1 MAGRAQPGTQI
12 TNGRG
17 VSTVPELTSDQIS
30 AEFPGNEW
38 LVADIYDKYRTDRSS
53 VDAQWADIFER
64 LESGGSKESPAAQ
77 GKPAPSGSQAA
88 ETVTDSPK
96 APGAAADSGKPTPQ
110 EPTPSTK
117 KTEPAKPAAK
127 AGAEK
132 KSTPTPTVKKS
143 GAPSSAPVPSEP
155 TKAAKKDAPAQGEDK
170 VTPLRGIAKAVA
182 KNMDASLSM
191 PTATTVRDVPAKAL
205 IDNRVVINNH
215 LKRSRG
221 GKVSFTHLIGY
232 AIVRALAQFPSMNVL
247 YREDDGKPVMVE
259 PAHVNF
265 GLAIDLPK
273 PDGTRTLVVP
283 NIKAAETLD
292 FMEFWQAYEDL
303 VKRARD
309 NKLGMD
315 DYSGTTVSLTNPG
328 GIGTVHSVPRLS
340 EGQAAIIGVGA
351 LNYPA
356 EFQGAAEKTLNNL
369 AVSKTITLTSTY
381 DHRVIQGAGSGEFL
395 KLIHGLLLGEQDFY
409 DEIFHSLRIP
419 YEPVRWKPDI
429 QVNPEDQINKV
440 ARIQQLI
447 HAYRVRG
454 HLIADVDPL
463 EYVMRRHPDLD
474 ILQHGLTLWDL
485 DREWP
490 TGGFGGKPMLPL
502 RSILGVL
509 RDAYC
514 RNTGVEYMHIQDPTE
529 RQWFQDELEHPYS
542 KPTREEQLRILGRLN
557 AAEAFETFL
566 QTKFIGQKRFSLEGG
581 ESLIPLMDGVI
592 SGAADDGLDE
602 VAIGMAHRG
611 RLNVLTNIAGKT
623 YAQVFREF
631 EGTSVPGQ
639 VQGSGDVKYHLG
651 TEGTFVS
658 DRGSRTKVTLAA
670 NPSHLEAVNPVLEG
684 IVRAKQ
690 DRLDRGAD
698 STTSFSVLP
707 ILVHGDAAFAGQ
719 GVVAETLNL
728 SQLRGYRTGGTIH
741 VVVNNQVGF
750 TTPPTSARSS
760 VYATDVAKTIQA
772 PIFHV
777 NGDDP
782 ESVVRVAQLAYQYR
796 QRFNKDVVIDLICYR
811 RRGHNEGDDP
821 SMTQPRMYN
830 LIEHKRSVRK
840 LYVENLVGRGD
851 ITQDEADSAMKDY
864 QQRLERVFSETHEAQ
879 TSPIP
884 VVGTGLQSST
894 EDEKDLVPAA
904 PETTAISE
912 EMLQRIG
919 QAHLEVPEGFT
930 VHPKLQALLEKRAKM
945 SVNGDIDWGFAELA
959 AFGSLLME
967 GVPVRLAGQDS
978 RRGTF
983 VQRHAVFHDRV
994 TDDEWTPLR
1003 HLSTDQAKF
1012 WIYDSLLSEYAAL
1025 GFEYGYSVERSDA
1038 LVLWEAQF
1046 GDFVNGAQTVIDEF
1060 ISSAEQKWGQ
1070 HSSVVM
1076 MLPHGYEGQGPDHSS
1091 ARIER
1096 FLQMCAED
1104 NMRVANPSTGA
1115 NHFHLLREQAYCRP
1129 RRPLV
1134 IFTPK
1139 QLLRL
1144 KAAANSVADF
1154 TQKGFQPVIPDEQAS
1169 SSATNVLLVSGRL
1182 YYDLLARREKQ
1193 KDTKTAIVRVEQLY
1207 PLPVEQIR
1215 AELEKYPQAEVL
1227 WVQDEPANQGPWPF
1241 MALNLLPQL
1250 DRQVTLASRPASA
1263 STSTGTKKRHDQE
1276 ATVLL
1281 DEAFGN

>member
-1 MAGRAQPGTQI
+1 M
-12 TNGRG
+12 
-17 VSTVPELTSDQIS
+17 
-30 AEFPGNEW
+30 
-38 LVADIYDKYRTDRSS
+38 Y
-53 VDAQWADIFER
+53 
-64 LESGGSKESPAAQ
+64 
-77 GKPAPSGSQAA
+77 
-88 ETVTDSPK
+88 
-96 APGAAADSGKPTPQ
+96 
-110 EPTPSTK
+110 
-117 KTEPAKPAAK
+117 
-127 AGAEK
+127 
-132 KSTPTPTVKKS
+132 
-143 GAPSSAPVPSEP
+143 
-155 TKAAKKDAPAQGEDK
+155 
-170 VTPLRGIAKAVA
+170 
-182 KNMDASLSM
+182 
-191 PTATTVRDVPAKAL
+191 
-205 IDNRVVINNH
+205 
-215 LKRSRG
+215 KR
-221 GKVSFTHLIGY
+221 
-232 AIVRALAQFPSMNVL
+232 Q
-247 YREDDGKPVMVE
+247 
-259 PAHVNF
+259 
-265 GLAIDLPK
+265 
-273 PDGTRTLVVP
+273 
-283 NIKAAETLD
+283 
-292 FMEFWQAYEDL
+292 
-303 VKRARD
+303 
-309 NKLGMD
+309 
-315 DYSGTTVSLTNPG
+315 
-328 GIGTVHSVPRLS
+328 
-340 EGQAAIIGVGA
+340 
-351 LNYPA
+351 
-356 EFQGAAEKTLNNL
+356 
-369 AVSKTITLTSTY
+369 
-381 DHRVIQGAGSGEFL
+381 
-395 KLIHGLLLGEQDFY
+395 
-409 DEIFHSLRIP
+409 
-419 YEPVRWKPDI
+419 
-429 QVNPEDQINKV
+429 
-440 ARIQQLI
+440 
-447 HAYRVRG
+447 
-454 HLIADVDPL
+454 
-463 EYVMRRHPDLD
+463 
-474 ILQHGLTLWDL
+474 
-485 DREWP
+485 
-490 TGGFGGKPMLPL
+490 
-502 RSILGVL
+502 
-509 RDAYC
+509 
-514 RNTGVEYMHIQDPTE
+514 
-529 RQWFQDELEHPYS
+529 
-542 KPTREEQLRILGRLN
+542 
-557 AAEAFETFL
+557 
-566 QTKFIGQKRFSLEGG
+566 
-581 ESLIPLMDGVI
+581 
-592 SGAADDGLDE
+592 
-602 VAIGMAHRG
+602 
-611 RLNVLTNIAGKT
+611 
-623 YAQVFREF
+623 
-631 EGTSVPGQ
+631 
-639 VQGSGDVKYHLG
+639 
-651 TEGTFVS
+651 
-658 DRGSRTKVTLAA
+658 
-670 NPSHLEAVNPVLEG
+670 
-684 IVRAKQ
+684 
-690 DRLDRGAD
+690 
-698 STTSFSVLP
+698 
-707 ILVHGDAAFAGQ
+707 
-719 GVVAETLNL
+719 
-728 SQLRGYRTGGTIH
+728 
-741 VVVNNQVGF
+741 VNNQVGF

-1115 NHFHLLREQAYCRP
+1115 NHFHLLREQSYCRP

>member
-1 MAGRAQPGTQI
+1 M
-12 TNGRG
+12 
-17 VSTVPELTSDQIS
+17 PELTSDQIS

-53 VDAQWADIFER
+53 VDAQWAAIFER
-64 LESGGSKESPAAQ
+64 LESGGSKDEGAA
-77 GKPAPSGSQAA
+77 PAPSAAKTSAGGGPSAQAT

-96 APGAAADSGKPTPQ
+96 DPGEASDSGKPTPQ
-110 EPTPSTK
+110 EP
-117 KTEPAKPAAK
+117 
-127 AGAEK
+127 K
-132 KSTPTPTVKKS
+132 KSASSAKNEKTQKKDETKTAASSAQKATTPKPTVKRS
-143 GAPSSAPVPSEP
+143 GAPSTAPVPSEP
-155 TKAAKKDAPAQGEDK
+155 TKATKKDAPDPAEDK

-205 IDNRVVINNH
+205 IDNRIVINSH

-247 YREDDGKPVMVE
+247 YREEDGKPVMVE

-309 NKLGMD
+309 TKLGMD
-315 DYSGTTVSLTNPG
+315 DYAGTTVSLTNPG

-419 YEPVRWKPDI
+419 YEPVSWKPDI

-485 DREWP
+485 EREWP
-490 TGGFGGKPMLPL
+490 TGGFGGKPMLTL

-581 ESLIPLMDGVI
+581 ESLIPLLDGVI

-658 DRGSRTKVTLAA
+658 DRGNRTKVTLAA

-884 VVGTGLQSST
+884 VVGTGLQSLT

-1003 HLSTDQAKF
+1003 HLSNDQAKF
-1012 WIYDSLLSEYAAL
+1012 WIYNSLLSEYAAL

-1070 HSSVVM
+1070 YSSVVM

-1104 NMRVANPSTGA
+1104 NIRVANPSTGA
-1115 NHFHLLREQAYCRP
+1115 NHFHLLREQAYSRP

-1154 TQKGFQPVIPDEQAS
+1154 TQKGFQAVIPDEQAS
-1169 SSATNVLLVSGRL
+1169 SSATTVQLVSGRL

-1207 PLPVEQIR
+1207 PLPVEQIQ
-1215 AELEKYPQAEVL
+1215 AELDKYPNAQVL

-1250 DRQVTLASRPASA
+1250 EREVTLVSRPASA

-1281 DEAFGN
+1281 DEAFGG

>member
-1 MAGRAQPGTQI
+1 M
-12 TNGRG
+12 
-17 VSTVPELTSDQIS
+17 PELTSDQIS

-53 VDAQWADIFER
+53 VDAQWAAIFER
-64 LESGGSKESPAAQ
+64 LESGGSKDEGAAPTASAAKTSA
-77 GKPAPSGSQAA
+77 GGGPSAQAT

-96 APGAAADSGKPTPQ
+96 DPGEASDSGKPTPQ
-110 EPTPSTK
+110 EP
-117 KTEPAKPAAK
+117 
-127 AGAEK
+127 K
-132 KSTPTPTVKKS
+132 KSASSAKNEKTQKKDETKTAASSAQKATTPKPTVKRS
-143 GAPSSAPVPSEP
+143 GAPSTAPVPSEP
-155 TKAAKKDAPAQGEDK
+155 TKATKKDAPDPAEDK

-205 IDNRVVINNH
+205 IDNRIVINSH

-247 YREDDGKPVMVE
+247 YREEDGKPVMVE

-315 DYSGTTVSLTNPG
+315 DYAGTTVSLTNPG

-419 YEPVRWKPDI
+419 YEPVSWKPDI

-490 TGGFGGKPMLPL
+490 TGGFGGKPSLPL
-502 RSILGVL
+502 RNILGVL

-581 ESLIPLMDGVI
+581 ESLIPLLDGI
-592 SGAADDGLDE
+592 LSGAADEGMDE

-651 TEGTFVS
+651 TEGTFIS
-658 DRGSRTKVTLAA
+658 DRGNRTKVTLAA

-690 DRLDRGAD
+690 DRLDRGGD

-750 TTPPTSARSS
+750 TTPPTAARSS

-796 QRFNKDVVIDLICYR
+796 QRFNKDVVIDLVCYR

-830 LIEHKRSVRK
+830 LIEQKRSVRK
-840 LYVENLVGRGD
+840 IYVDNLVGRGD

-864 QQRLERVFSETHEAQ
+864 QQRLERVFTETHEAQ

-884 VVGTGLQSST
+884 VVGSGLDT
-894 EDEKDLVPAA
+894 APDETKDVMPVA
-904 PETTAISE
+904 PDTTAISE
-912 EMLQRIG
+912 ETLQRIG
-919 QAHLEVPEGFT
+919 QAHLEIPENFT
-930 VHPKLQALLEKRAKM
+930 VHPKLKSLLEKRAKM

-994 TDDEWTPLR
+994 TDDEWTPLQ
-1003 HLSTDQAKF
+1003 HLSNEQAKL
-1012 WIYDSLLSEYAAL
+1012 WIYNSLLSEYAAL

-1046 GDFVNGAQTVIDEF
+1046 GDFVSGAQTVIDEF
-1060 ISSAEQKWGQ
+1060 ISSGEQKWGQ
-1070 HSSVVM
+1070 YSSVVL

-1096 FLQMCAED
+1096 FLQMCAEE

-1115 NHFHLLREQAYCRP
+1115 NHFHLLREQAYARP
-1129 RRPLV
+1129 RRPLI

-1144 KAAANSVADF
+1144 KAAANSVEDF
-1154 TQKGFQPVIPDEQAS
+1154 TQKTFQPVIPDEQIS
-1169 SSATNVLLVSGRL
+1169 SSATQVLLVSGRL
-1182 YYDLLARREKQ
+1182 YYDLLAHREKQ
-1193 KDTKTAIVRVEQLY
+1193 KDSKTAIVRVEQLY
-1207 PLPVEQIR
+1207 PLP
-1215 AELEKYPQAEVL
+1215 AEEIQRELDKYPNATVK

-1241 MALNLLPQL
+1241 MGLNLVPQL
-1250 DRQVTLASRPASA
+1250 DREVTLVSRPASA
-1263 STSTGTKKRHDQE
+1263 STSAGTKKRHDQE
-1276 ATVLL
+1276 ASVLL
-1281 DEAFGN
+1281 DQ